1 MTLHAGSSPRP
12 PSAEAGGRAP
22 SPAGEGTGGREQAN
36 RVRDRLRTVAVRRVQ
51 VRVSV
56 RPGRGDL
63 ARRPPLLL
71 CNGIGASLEVLQP
84 LVDRLD
90 PDRGVIRFDV
100 PGVGGSPLP
109 PSPYTLG
116 VLSSWVTAV
125 VARLGHDQF
134 DVLGLSWGGSLA
146 QHLAVQSRRHVRRV
160 VLAATGTGSVM
171 VPARPRVLAH
181 MLTPRRHRDPAYAAR
196 IAPEIYGGSMRN
208 DPQRGADLLHA
219 ATRAGSRRGYYY
231 QLGATAGW
239 SSLPFLPFLKKPT
252 LVLAGDDD
260 PIIPLAN
267 AHVLHRLI
275 PDSRL
280 HVYRGGHLGILTE
293 SEELVPVVERFLSSP

>member
-1 MTLHAGSSPRP
+1 MSSIADEPTRSP
-12 PSAEAGGRAP
+12 EESVRESRA
-22 SPAGEGTGGREQAN
+22 
-36 RVRDRLRTVAVRRVQ
+36 RDRLRSIAVRRIE
-51 VRVSV
+51 VRLSV
-56 RPGRGDL
+56 RPARGALVDQ
-63 ARRPPLLL
+63 PPLLL

-100 PGVGGSPLP
+100 PGIGGSPVP
-109 PSPYTLG
+109 PSPYSLG

-125 VARLGHDQF
+125 VARLGHEEF

-171 VPARPRVLAH
+171 IPARPRVLAH
-181 MLTPRRHRDPAYAAR
+181 MLTPRRHRDPSYAAR
-196 IAPEIYGGSMRN
+196 IAPEIYGGSIRT
-208 DPQRGADLLHA
+208 DPQRAAELLHA
-219 ATRAGSRRGYYY
+219 DTRAGSKRGYYY

-239 SSLPFLPFLKKPT
+239 SSLPFLPFLKQPT
-252 LVLAGDDD
+252 LILAGDDD

-275 PDSRL
+275 PNSQL
-280 HVYRGGHLGILTE
+280 HVYHGGHLGILTE
-293 SEELVPVVERFLSSP
+293 SDELVPLVERFLSSP